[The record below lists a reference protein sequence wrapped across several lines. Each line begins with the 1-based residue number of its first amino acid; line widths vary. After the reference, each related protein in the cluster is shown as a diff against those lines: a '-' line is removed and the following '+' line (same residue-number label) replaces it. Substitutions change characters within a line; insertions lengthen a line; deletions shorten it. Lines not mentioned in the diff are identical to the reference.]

1 MYRLNVSLNHD
12 LITTVHGPLLKLTQ
26 ILWYIWYKRHFF
38 EKRSVKI
45 RVSGVPVRCKTA
57 GTKVVHPVHLGHSY
71 NTHRQLSTT
80 REVHITYVMIVV
92 LYPDDS
98 SWHTRFFKRR
108 TPLGVR
114 SDIERSEIH
123 EKTWALVHVL
133 SSKTETGFLHP
144 VPC

>member
-12 LITTVHGPLLKLTQ
+12 LITTVYGLLLKLTQ
-26 ILWYIWYKRHFF
+26 ILWYTRYTLRFF
-38 EKRSVKI
+38 EKSSAKI

-98 SWHTRFFKRR
+98 SWHTRFLERR

-133 SSKTETGFLHP
+133 SLKTETGLLHP
-144 VPC
+144 VPS